1 MPAGV
6 RGAPRPGLLKL
17 PNLFPLK
24 FPHQPPHTVG
34 MDTKVFRLSVAIAAL
49 SAAGFGGIVAWE
61 GYVETAAPP
70 IKGDV
75 PTYGFGS
82 TKHADGSPVKAGE
95 KIAPP
100 AAARLALAHIAKD
113 ETALK
118 ACLGAETLIAPR
130 EWDAFV
136 SLAYNVGAG
145 AVCASSIPGKLKAG
159 NYEAA
164 CKTILDFDS
173 FCTKPKVKSVT
184 GKMICPAGAKKKLAG
199 LTKRRDAEYR
209 QCMGLHPA
217 KGEGDA

>member
-1 MPAGV
+1 
-6 RGAPRPGLLKL
+6 
-17 PNLFPLK
+17 
-24 FPHQPPHTVG
+24 
-34 MDTKVFRLSVAIAAL
+34 MDISKFRLPVAIAAL

-61 GYVETAAPP
+61 SFVETATPP
-70 IKGDV
+70 VKGDV

-95 KIAPP
+95 QIAPP
-100 AAARLALAHIAKD
+100 AAVRLTLSHIAKD

-118 ACLGAETLIAPR
+118 ACFGAETLIAQH

-145 AVCASSIPGKLKAG
+145 AVCASSIPGKLKSG

-164 CKTILDFDS
+164 CKTILDFNS

-184 GKMICPAGAKKKLAG
+184 GKMTCPPGALRKLAG
-199 LTKRRDAEYR
+199 LTARRDAEYKR
-209 QCMGLHPA
+209 CMGA
-217 KGEGDA
+217 GDAG